1 MDNNEYLFTII
12 GKLYADMHNAQRII
26 EVLQNKIKEKE
37 QEITE
42 LKKDVKN
49 Y

>member
-26 EVLQNKIKEKE
+26 EVLQTKIKDKD
-37 QEITE
+37 QEIID
-42 LKKDVKN
+42 LKKDTKN
-49 Y
+49 F

>member
-1 MDNNEYLFTII
+1 MDNNEYVFTII
-12 GKLYADMHNAQRII
+12 GKLYTDIHNAQRII
-26 EVLQNKIKEKE
+26 EALQNKLKEKD